1 MSRDHL
7 RFTSGAC
14 RRQRRG
20 HPFAAALLGAVLAV
34 SATSGAEAACL
45 SQSEARTAVS
55 SGEAR
60 PLGSIAGAVSG
71 EIVRADLCREGGRLV
86 YVLSVLTGGR
96 VANMVVDA
104 RSGRLLR

>member
-1 MSRDHL
+1 MPSATARAPV
-7 RFTSGAC
+7 RGSASGCRAC
-14 RRQRRG
+14 RFRD
-20 HPFAAALLGAVLAV
+20 F
-34 SATSGAEAACL
+34 GAEAACL

>member
-1 MSRDHL
+1 MA
-7 RFTSGAC
+7 GC
-14 RRQRRG
+14 
-20 HPFAAALLGAVLAV
+20 LAV
-34 SATSGAEAACL
+34 ALAFSATTGAEAACL
-45 SQSEARTAVS
+45 SQSEARAAVS

-104 RSGRLLR
+104 RSGRVLR